1 MKILVAIANYGT
13 KNEAYLQQLLTEY
26 RRMPFEVHIVVLS
39 NIPKELGKDVE
50 VKVGLPAKNPWS
62 LPFGH
67 KRLFADRVSKYDLFI
82 YTEDDTLI
90 TERNIRAFLQ
100 TTQILPRDKVAG
112 FLRYEKSPD
121 GTRHISSAHGNFHWL
136 PESVGTSLGEH
147 FARFTND
154 HSACYILTRHQ
165 LETALASG
173 GFLTEPYEAEYD
185 MLCSAAT
192 DPYTRCGLTKV
203 INISRIED
211 FLLPHLPNK
220 YIGVFGTEYSI
231 FAAQIEALKEIAVR
245 TRPPSHAFSGVRLS
259 SFHPPSKNYYE
270 PLCSEL
276 VRLVPPEARSVLSLG
291 MGTGATECELV
302 KLGLEVT
309 AIPLD
314 SVICAHAEK
323 AGVKTI
329 LCDLQSGPDALEGKR
344 FDCLLMQNL
353 LCLYPDPPTL
363 LASYAK
369 LLRKNGTLLLTEPN
383 LGNIQTAAR
392 RLFRKGTNNHGVLSF
407 NRVTGKALSRWTS
420 AAGLCTASIGYTIE
434 EDPSPKL
441 RFLRFLP
448 APLKSTSV
456 HLMARADVVG
466 DFASG
471 I

>member
-13 KNEAYLQQLLTEY
+13 KNETYLRQLLAEY
-26 RRMPFEVHIVVLS
+26 LRMPFEVHVVVLS
-39 NIPKELGKDVE
+39 NIPKDLGKDVE
-50 VKVGLPAKNPWS
+50 VRVGLPAKNPWS

-67 KRLFADRVSKYDLFI
+67 KQLFAERVSKYDLFI

-90 TERNIRAFLQ
+90 TEHNIRAFLE
-100 TTQILPRDKVAG
+100 TTKIFPRDKIAG
-112 FLRYEKSPD
+112 FLRYEKSPN
-121 GTRHISSAHGNFHWL
+121 GTRHISSAHANFHWL
-136 PESVGTSLGEH
+136 PESVETCFGEH
-147 FARFTND
+147 YARFTND
-154 HSACYILTRHQ
+154 HSACYILTRLQ
-165 LETALASG
+165 LEAALASG

-192 DPYTRCGLTKV
+192 DPYTRCGFTKV

-220 YIGVFGTEYSI
+220 YIGLLGTEYSI
-231 FAAQIEALKEIAVR
+231 FAAQIEALKEIAAGA
-245 TRPPSHAFSGVRLS
+245 RPVSHALSRLRS
-259 SFHPPSKNYYE
+259 SSLQPSSKNYYE
-270 PLCSEL
+270 PLCAEL
-276 VRLVPPEARSVLSLG
+276 VRLVPPHARSVLSLG
-291 MGTGATECELV
+291 MGTGATECELA

-314 SVICAHAEK
+314 SVICASAEK
-323 AGVKTI
+323 AGVRTI
-329 LCDLQSGPDALEGKR
+329 LSNLESGPDLLEGKR

-353 LCLYPDPPTL
+353 LCLYPDPPAL

-383 LGNIQTAAR
+383 LGNIQTAVR
-392 RLFRKGTNNHGVLSF
+392 RLFRKGTSNGRDVLSF

-420 AAGLCTASIGYTIE
+420 AAGLCAPRIGYTIE
-434 EDPSPKL
+434 ENPSPRL

-456 HLMARADVVG
+456 HLMARAAAAG
-466 DFASG
+466 
-471 I
+471 

>member
-13 KNEAYLQQLLTEY
+13 KNEGYLQQLLAEY
-26 RRMPFEVHIVVLS
+26 RRMPFEVDVVVLS

-50 VKVGLPAKNPWS
+50 VRVGLPAKNPWS

-67 KRLFADRVSKYDLFI
+67 KPLFAERVSKYDLFI

-90 TERNIRAFLQ
+90 TERNIRAFLEA
-100 TTQILPRDKVAG
+100 TRILPQDKIAG
-112 FLRYEKSPD
+112 FLRYETSPD
-121 GTRHISSAHGNFHWL
+121 GRRHISSAHGNFHWL
-136 PESVGTSLGEH
+136 PESLQTCCGEH
-147 FARFTND
+147 YARFTND
-154 HSACYILTRHQ
+154 HSACYILTRHH
-165 LETALASG
+165 LEAALASG

-192 DPYTRCGLTKV
+192 DPYTRCGFTKA

-220 YIGVFGTEYSI
+220 YIGLFGTEYSI
-231 FAAQIEALKEIAVR
+231 FAAQIEALKEIAL
-245 TRPPSHAFSGVRLS
+245 TRRPVSHALSGICPSCL
-259 SFHPPSKNYYE
+259 HPSSKNYYE
-270 PLCSEL
+270 PLCAEL
-276 VRLVPPEARSVLSLG
+276 VRLVPPQARSVLSLG

-314 SVICAHAEK
+314 SVIGAFAEK

-329 LCDLQSGPDALEGKR
+329 LCDLQSGPGILEGRR

-353 LCLYPDPPTL
+353 LCLYPDPPAL
-363 LASYAK
+363 IASYVK
-369 LLRKNGTLLLTEPN
+369 LLRKNGTVLLTEPN
-383 LGNIQTAAR
+383 LGNIQTTVR
-392 RLFRKGTNNHGVLSF
+392 RLFRKASPNGRHGLSL
-407 NRVTGKALSRWTS
+407 NRVTGNALSRWTS
-420 AAGLCTASIGYTIE
+420 AAGLSKPRIGYTIE
-434 EDPSPKL
+434 ENPSPKL

-456 HLMARADVVG
+456 HLMARAVPAG
-466 DFASG
+466 
-471 I
+471 